1 MVANSASSAFA
12 AKATLL
18 GTAWVNLDSMRLPI
32 PSSALSSFR
41 FCLLKLHADFQAT
54 MTQTN
59 NVYPNSTVGICGIN
73 LPSTVQLH
81 GQVHLKQLGVWNKL
95 DLFTR
100 TTGRLET
107 NQFTAR
113 E

>member
-1 MVANSASSAFA
+1 MVANSASSALA
-12 AKATLL
+12 ANATLL
-18 GTAWVNLDSMRLPI
+18 GTAWVNLDGMRLPI
-32 PSSALSSFR
+32 PSSALSSFK
-41 FCLLKLHADFQAT
+41 FYLLKLHADFQVT
-54 MTQTN
+54 MTLTS

-73 LPSTVQLH
+73 LPSTAQLH
-81 GQVHLKQLGVWNKL
+81 GQVHLKQLGIWNKL